1 MKGSR
6 EKLFGFEIQTNDKK
20 DDVSSPIE
28 MTDENGLP
36 VGGAYS
42 SGHLTDFRFKSTNEL
57 IQTYRDIALHS
68 EVDYAI
74 DEIVNEAFVYD
85 SKEDPVTIELQET
98 GLDKSIQNKIRD
110 EFHNIIR
117 LLNFKAN
124 CYELFRRWYVD
135 GRIYFNVILNEKR
148 PKDGIKEVRFIDPLQ
163 LKHVSEPK
171 FETDDKGNLI
181 YSKKTIN
188 EYYEYYPMGLSG
200 NGAKQKVYLT
210 KDSIVYVPSGFY
222 DRSRGIVLSYLDK
235 VIKPLNNLRSLE
247 DSKVV
252 HTLARA
258 PMRRA
263 FYIDVDG
270 LSPSAGEQH
279 IRETAAR
286 FRNKIDYDSKTGAVL
301 NNRSYQAMMEDLW
314 LPRRDGKNTEIDILE
329 GSGDLLDMPS
339 IQHYKKNVFQ
349 SLNVPTSR
357 LEPDQ
362 GFGWGRDAEI
372 SREEL
377 KFNKFIVRLRHN
389 FSKLFNDLLKTQLS
403 VKGIM
408 SVSDWDNLSIDVNYE
423 WKSEMHYEEMQKLE
437 ILQKRLDVLRD
448 VVDYQDEYYSDEYIR
463 KIVLGQSE
471 QEIKDLKKQRT
482 KKEKESQDE
491 LDDMDD
497 DMDFDLD
504 NTDKENNAEKNN
516 TDIEKENQEEEIN
529 VINEKSKIFNSGN
542 LFKENLSE
550 DQKIFE
556 TFESL
561 ERFNETINKDKP

>member
-6 EKLFGFEIQTNDKK
+6 QKLFGFEIQSSNKNNK
-20 DDVSSPIE
+20 VSSPIE

-36 VGGAYS
+36 IGGAYS
-42 SGHLTDFRFKSTNEL
+42 SGHLTDFRFKSQNEL

-85 SKEDPVTIELQET
+85 SQEEPVAIQLENT

-117 LLNFKAN
+117 LLNFKSN
-124 CYELFRRWYVD
+124 CYEIFRRWYID
-135 GRIYFNVILNEKR
+135 GRIYFNIVLDEKK
-148 PKDGIKEVRFIDPLQ
+148 PKEGIKEIRFIDPLQ
-163 LKHVSEPK
+163 LKHISEPQ
-171 FETDDKGNLI
+171 FEKDEQGNLI
-181 YSKKTIN
+181 YSKKSVK

-210 KDSIVYVPSGFY
+210 KDSIVYVPSGLY

-235 VIKPLNNLRSLE
+235 VIKPLNNLRALE

-270 LSPSAGEQH
+270 LSPSAGDQH

-339 IQHYKKNVFQ
+339 VQHYKRNVFQ
-349 SLNVPTSR
+349 ALNVPTAR
-357 LEPDQ
+357 LEQDQ
-362 GFGWGRDAEI
+362 SFGWGRDAEI

-377 KFNKFIVRLRHN
+377 KFNKFIVRLRHS
-389 FSKLFNDLLKTQLS
+389 FSKLFNDVLRTQLS
-403 VKGIM
+403 VKGI
-408 SVSDWDNLSIDVNYE
+408 VNYSDWDNLSSDVYYE
-423 WKSEMHYEEMQKLE
+423 WKSEMYYEEMQKLE

-471 QEIKDLKKQRT
+471 QEIKDLKEQRL
-482 KKEKESQDE
+482 KKEKESENE
-491 LDDMDD
+491 LDDMDSN
-497 DMDFDLD
+497 DFDLND
-504 NTDKENNAEKNN
+504 IDVEKESKKNN
-516 TDIEKENQEEEIN
+516 NEEEKESDTL
-529 VINEKSKIFNSGN
+529 NEKIIYNSVN
-542 LFKENLSE
+542 LFEEKLSD
-550 DQKIFE
+550 DQMIFE
-556 TFESL
+556 TFEEL
-561 ERFNETINKDKP
+561 NDFNKTINNSKPD